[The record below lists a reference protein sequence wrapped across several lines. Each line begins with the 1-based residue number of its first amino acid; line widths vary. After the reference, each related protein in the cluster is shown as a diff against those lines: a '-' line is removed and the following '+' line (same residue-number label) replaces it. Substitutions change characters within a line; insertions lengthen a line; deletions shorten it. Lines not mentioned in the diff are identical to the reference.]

1 MNNSKPTAH
10 QILLQLHSN
19 SSKGMKNENDFRI
32 DLLRKTFNVTVPYSE
47 DELRQSAILSN
58 NYSTVYQKR
67 SRQEFYSSD
76 PNYQSHKAPL
86 LMDGFSYCDG
96 PTLVVEILMN
106 LRYMIDVEGKEKAHS
121 CISDTWICTH
131 QNVSVSN
138 WYVTDPYKNVIILV
152 FNYANQC
159 STANDFHYSI
169 KALNNGFNYSLNL
182 EFLPHFKTQRYYLSL
197 CVFLDNA
204 PERQVIAFIN
214 HYFFHGV
221 QHFVFNINGNLEYW
235 TKVLKE
241 YSDHGIVDVIDY
253 TFPNRTRFHEQLVV
267 MNSCN
272 RRNRFTTK
280 FLIQCDID
288 EFFLPL
294 NPKWRIVDVVR
305 LYDIAYPE
313 MDAYNVLVFVV
324 GDL

>member
-1 MNNSKPTAH
+1 MNHPKPTAK
-10 QILLQLHSN
+10 QIYQQSPSN
-19 SSKGMKNENDFRI
+19 SSEGMKKGDIKYI
-32 DLLRKTFNVTVPYSE
+32 DYLRKSLNVTVPYSE
-47 DELRQSAILSN
+47 DELRQSAIRSN

-67 SRQEFYSSD
+67 RRQEFYSAD
-76 PNYQSHKAPL
+76 PNFQSHKAPL

-96 PTLVVEILMN
+96 STLVVEILMN
-106 LRYMIDVEGKEKAHS
+106 LRYMIDSEGKEKAYS

-138 WYVTDPYKNVIILV
+138 WFVTDPYKNVIILA
-152 FNYANQC
+152 FNYTDQC
-159 STANDFHYSI
+159 STANDSHYRI
-169 KALNNGFNYSLNL
+169 RALNNGFNYSLNL
-182 EFLPHFKTQRYYLSL
+182 EYLPHFKTHRYYLSM

-204 PERQVIAFIN
+204 PERQVIGFIN

-221 QHFVFNINGNLEYW
+221 QHFIFNINGNLDYW

-241 YSDHGIVDVIDY
+241 YSDHGIVEVIDY

-272 RRNRFTTK
+272 RRNRFSTT

-294 NPKWRIVDVVR
+294 NPKWRIIDVVR
-305 LYDIAYPE
+305 LYDMVYPE
-313 MDAYNVLVFVV
+313 MDAFNVL
-324 GDL
+324 DCTSSD

>member
-1 MNNSKPTAH
+1 MELSNPKTTSN
-10 QILLQLHSN
+10 QIKSQLHPICSI
-19 SSKGMKNENDFRI
+19 GMNDVNVSRI
-32 DLLRKTFNVTVPYSE
+32 DYLRKTFNVTVPYTE
-47 DELRQSAILSN
+47 DELRQSAINSN
-58 NYSTVYQKR
+58 NYSTVYQKWK
-67 SRQEFYSSD
+67 RQEYYSAD
-76 PNYQSHKAPL
+76 PNFQSHKAPL

-96 PTLVVEILMN
+96 STLVVEILMN
-106 LRYMIDVEGKEKAHS
+106 LRYMIDEEGKEKAYS

-152 FNYANQC
+152 FNFTNQC
-159 STANDFHYSI
+159 ITANESNYSI
-169 KALNNGFNYSLNL
+169 RALNNGFNYSLNL
-182 EFLPHFKTQRYYLSL
+182 EFLPHFKTQRYYLSM

-204 PERQVIAFIN
+204 PERQVTAFIN

-221 QHFVFNINGNLEYW
+221 QHFIFNINGNLEYW
-235 TKVLKE
+235 TNVLKE
-241 YSDHGIVDVIDY
+241 YSNHGIVDVIDY

-272 RRNRFTTK
+272 RRNRFSTK
-280 FLIQCDID
+280 FLIQCDVD

-305 LYDIAYPE
+305 LYDIVYPE
-313 MDAYNVLVFVV
+313 MDAFNVRCFSYC
-324 GDL
+324 